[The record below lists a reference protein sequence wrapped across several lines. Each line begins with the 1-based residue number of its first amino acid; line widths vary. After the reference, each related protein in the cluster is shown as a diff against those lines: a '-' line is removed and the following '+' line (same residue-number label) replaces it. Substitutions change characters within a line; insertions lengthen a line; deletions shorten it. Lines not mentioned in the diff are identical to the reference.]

1 MNPAAVVIVVYL
13 LAMLAIGAWG
23 LRRKGLED
31 FHLAGRSIKLVLL
44 TGTFCAS
51 IIGASATLG
60 MAGLGFGKGL
70 PGAWWMLS
78 GTAGL
83 LVLATFFAGKVR
95 ATGCY
100 TLPELVG
107 SFYGERARF
116 VASALIVISW
126 VGVIAVQIVACGKV
140 LGAVFGGNETLFMAA
155 GTAVFVLYTVH
166 GGQGSVIRTDLVQL
180 MIILAGMIVLFF
192 RASEA
197 AGPGLLFRQSFP
209 TSAEMG
215 GWDVLSMLLVVG
227 SAYLVGP
234 DMYSRLL
241 SAHSPKDAKV
251 SAAIAAVILI
261 PLAFLITSLGIFA
274 RSLYPTASPDQAI
287 PVLLTGLLSP
297 ATEGLVAAAL
307 LAAFMSSADT
317 SLMTATSILTLDIY
331 RKASPSSGEKKLM
344 AMSRIFV
351 LIIGHS
357 GSGIGNL
364 NAWHHQD
371 IAYRLY
377 RFYQRSAFAGCRRI
391 LPGTVR
397 PHAFRRAGS
406 AAWRR
411 CNRNLPGPD
420 VSSAWHGGLCGIPI
434 RCKLAAET
442 VFVAGMQERELK
454 IISRRHGRS
463 KAAVNGKSLI
473 IRPIRNWR

>member
-1 MNPAAVVIVVYL
+1 MDPVAIIIVIYL
-13 LAMLAIGAWG
+13 LAMLATGAWG
-23 LRRKGLED
+23 HRLKGRED
-31 FHLAGRSIKLVLL
+31 FHLAGRSIKLVFL

-60 MAGLGFGKGL
+60 MAGLGFSKGL

-95 ATGCY
+95 ASGCS

-155 GTAVFVLYTVH
+155 CTAVFVLYTAH
-166 GGQGSVIRTDLVQL
+166 GGQSSVIRTDLVQL
-180 MIILAGMIVLFF
+180 MIILAGMIFLFL

-215 GWDVLSMLLVVG
+215 SWDVVSMLLVVG

-234 DMYSRLL
+234 DLYSRLL
-241 SAHSPKDAKV
+241 SAHSRKEAKI

-274 RSLYPTASPDQAI
+274 RSLYPGVSPDQAI

-297 ATEGLVAAAL
+297 GWEGLVVAAL

-331 RKASPSSGEKKLM
+331 RKIRPATSEKNLITV
-344 AMSRIFV
+344 SRIFV
-351 LIIGHS
+351 LIIGLLALGLAVS
-357 GSGIGNL
+357 MPSIIKTL
-364 NAWHHQD
+364 L
-371 IAYRLY
+371 IAYTVFTSGLLLPVIAGFY
-377 RFYQRSAFAGCRRI
+377 RDKLGLTSYGALAALIGG
-391 LPGTVR
+391 GTTAIFLGQTYPLLGMVV
-397 PHAFRRAGS
+397 S
-406 AAWRR
+406 AALLFGVSWLERIYIR
-411 CNRNLPGPD
+411 SIICPPD
-420 VSSAWHGGLCGIPI
+420 TL
-434 RCKLAAET
+434 
-442 VFVAGMQERELK
+442 
-454 IISRRHGRS
+454 
-463 KAAVNGKSLI
+463 
-473 IRPIRNWR
+473 